1 MNEALLK
8 QIDQEIEN
16 VREVLARDT
25 IHLIGVRSV
34 KGEPEPGA
42 PFGPGP
48 RAMLDAVIKLGE
60 REGFFPTRYT
70 DSVIS
75 IAPQEGEPDLGI
87 WLHGDVVHE
96 GIGWN
101 FDPYQATEYKG
112 CIVGRGATDNKG
124 QLCAIFHLLNIFKK
138 LNIPLNYKIAL
149 FVGSNEE
156 SGKNDVKDFKT
167 RYAPPRLSLV
177 PDASFPVGYGG
188 KGGLNLALRAKKP
201 LHGITITAGQVEA
214 PFKAVAEAF
223 GRTIV
228 TNSMPRHLSSPD
240 PNGNMITLMAQQ
252 LLEDPRLAPED
263 RPVLEFFKQ
272 MSLDIYGAAI
282 GLDVPSETMGGARIA
297 TRRIDMVDGCPELY
311 MSIRYPIELTYDA
324 IIQAV
329 ESAAQAH
336 GLEIVRAERYMEPYL
351 LDKNWPVVTR
361 LAQIANEIT
370 GNHKEPYIVGG
381 GTYAHELPNAL
392 AFGMD
397 GSLPPEDF
405 PKGRGSAHGLDES
418 VSLDRLQRAMRIYAR
433 ALLALNE
440 MEW

>member
-96 GIGWN
+96 GTGWN

-138 LNIPLNYKIAL
+138 RNIPLNYKIAL

-188 KGGLNLALRAKKP
+188 KGGLNLTIRAKKP
-201 LHGITITAGQVEA
+201 LQGITITAGQVEA

-240 PNGNMITLMAQQ
+240 PNGNMITSMSEQ
-252 LLEDPRLAPED
+252 LLAEPQLAPED
-263 RPVLEFFKQ
+263 RPVLEFFKR
-272 MSLDIYGAAI
+272 MSLDIHGDSL
-282 GLDVPSETMGGARIA
+282 GLNIPSKTMSGTVIVAN
-297 TRRIDMVDGCPELY
+297 RIDMVEGCPQVYLRV
-311 MSIRYPIELTYDA
+311 RYPIELSYETILA
-324 IIQAV
+324 AV
-329 ESAAQAH
+329 EAAAQAH
-336 GLEIVRAERYMEPYL
+336 GLEIVQANPYMKPYL
-351 LDKNWPVVTR
+351 LDKDWPVVTR
-361 LAQIANEIT
+361 LAEIANEIT
-370 GNHKEPYIVGG
+370 GDNKQPYIVGG

>member
-75 IAPQEGEPDLGI
+75 IAPQEGKPDLGI

-188 KGGLNLALRAKKP
+188 KGGLNLTIRAKKP
-201 LHGITITAGQVEA
+201 LQGITITAGQVEA

-405 PKGRGSAHGLDES
+405 SKGRGSAHGLDES